1 MEAVLR
7 TSGVFHNHLL
17 GLLNAFMNF
26 SGVLIFSFITKISST
41 GAAETDLVGRSLS
54 LLTYSRLWYFLL
66 FFLRGKLTFALEGY
80 TLLNLIFLFFC
91 SVVMI

>member
-7 TSGVFHNHLL
+7 TSGVFHKHLL

-26 SGVLIFSFITKISST
+26 SGVLIFSFITKISNT
-41 GAAETDLVGRSLS
+41 GAAETGLVGRSLS

-66 FFLRGKLTFALEGY
+66 FFFKGKI
-80 TLLNLIFLFFC
+80 NFC
-91 SVVMI
+91 PGRLYPS